1 MEVWVLKLDLEGALE
16 RDGEA
21 EDLPLSREDRLTK
34 GGGSLLRS
42 PVSDLDTCGHQP
54 SIVRDRQA
62 LNLTE
67 RGTLVEVLPQ
77 PGPAHVH
84 MSTRVAVG
92 DVPPR
97 RDPSDGQAF
106 HSEVPLGHHGKAS
119 VVCQANSM
127 LQTEDKI
134 ATWVA
139 PCINLAPLISMG
151 WCYLVS
157 RCSRSKE

>member
-34 GGGSLLRS
+34 GGGLLLRS

-67 RGTLVEVLPQ
+67 RGTLVEVSPR
-77 PGPAHVH
+77 PGPTHVH

-92 DVPPR
+92 DVSPR
-97 RDPSDGQAF
+97 RDPSGDQVSHESLCVICLFCVCKKEPPG
-106 HSEVPLGHHGKAS
+106 
-119 VVCQANSM
+119 VVA
-127 LQTEDKI
+127 
-134 ATWVA
+134 
-139 PCINLAPLISMG
+139 
-151 WCYLVS
+151 
-157 RCSRSKE
+157 